1 MMTWFGN
8 RTTRLKLM
16 LGFALMGVLMG
27 VLGGVAADGLTTL
40 RESLR
45 VVYEDYTVAATDLAS
60 VANNLNRTRTNDFLA
75 LDAATKAD
83 FDKVVA
89 RDAEITEAVQKPLAA
104 YAATVLRVSRSGRNE
119 TKDLQTF
126 RDAYAAYVAAS
137 EMSLETLKRA
147 WASPT
152 KQEMEALQ
160 AKARTNAVQQAGPK
174 MEVTIAALNEL
185 LTTVKA
191 VAQDM
196 NEEGTAAAAAARR
209 ILAIGTAGGIAA
221 GLLLGWL
228 IARFLS
234 RNLADVV
241 RAAQAISDG
250 NLSARSSVTTTDE
263 VGVLAQGFNQMG
275 ETLQAKVAKEQAHR
289 EQMDQFLVE
298 AKRVLTK
305 LEQGDLTDQLT
316 MACEGE
322 LEQIKVSLNSAI
334 SNLKISMTTVREA
347 AESVETG
354 AEEITKGNEDLSART
369 SEQAASLEETSSAME
384 EMTATVKQNA
394 DNARQANQL
403 AVAARDVAAK
413 GGAVTTKAVEAMS
426 EINKSSTKIADIITV
441 IDEIAFQTNLLALNA
456 AVEAARAGEHGR
468 GFAVVAA
475 EVRNLAQRSATAAKE
490 IKGLIKESLQRVT
503 DGSELVNHSGKT
515 LQEIVTSVKRVT
527 DIIAEI
533 TAASQEQASGIDQ
546 VNTSIMHMDQTT
558 QQNAALVEET
568 TAASQSM
575 RAQAQALMKQVKSF
589 KINVSEA
596 EKAALAPVVELRAN
610 TAKTIHAIY
619 GEEEATGEKREA
631 SHVKR
636 EALGVGMRP
645 VASESRTKYASR
657 TALHA
662 KEEEFEEF

>member
-1 MMTWFGN
+1 
-8 RTTRLKLM
+8 
-16 LGFALMGVLMG
+16 
-27 VLGGVAADGLTTL
+27 
-40 RESLR
+40 
-45 VVYEDYTVAATDLAS
+45 
-60 VANNLNRTRTNDFLA
+60 
-75 LDAATKAD
+75 
-83 FDKVVA
+83 
-89 RDAEITEAVQKPLAA
+89 
-104 YAATVLRVSRSGRNE
+104 
-119 TKDLQTF
+119 
-126 RDAYAAYVAAS
+126 
-137 EMSLETLKRA
+137 
-147 WASPT
+147 
-152 KQEMEALQ
+152 
-160 AKARTNAVQQAGPK
+160 
-174 MEVTIAALNEL
+174 
-185 LTTVKA
+185 
-191 VAQDM
+191 
-196 NEEGTAAAAAARR
+196 
-209 ILAIGTAGGIAA
+209 
-221 GLLLGWL
+221 
-228 IARFLS
+228 
-234 RNLADVV
+234 
-241 RAAQAISDG
+241 
-250 NLSARSSVTTTDE
+250 
-263 VGVLAQGFNQMG
+263 
-275 ETLQAKVAKEQAHR
+275 
-289 EQMDQFLVE
+289 MDQFLVE
-298 AKRVLTK
+298 AKRVLSH
-305 LEQGDLTDQLT
+305 LAQGDLTDQLT
-316 MACEGE
+316 LTCEGE

-334 SNLKISMTTVREA
+334 SNLKTSLTTVREA

-413 GGAVTTKAVEAMS
+413 GGTVTTKAVEAMS

-575 RAQAQALMKQVKSF
+575 RVQAQALMKQVKSF
-589 KINVSEA
+589 KINVSEGQ
-596 EKAALAPVVELRAN
+596 KAAIPPVAELREN
-610 TAKTIHAIY
+610 TAKTIHALY
-619 GEEEATGEKREA
+619 GEEA
-631 SHVKR
+631 SG
-636 EALGVGMRP
+636 AD
-645 VASESRTKYASR
+645 SSRTR
-657 TALHA
+657 TSKAERHDEPVGVA
-662 KEEEFEEF
+662 AGNGQERRQKDEEFEEF